1 MCHTLLHHDRK
12 IMARCVDVDGVLDEY
27 LFSGCWA
34 GEYLPYAKAVE
45 IAVAYADAN

>member
-1 MCHTLLHHDRK
+1 M
-12 IMARCVDVDGVLDEY
+12 DVDGVLDEY

-45 IAVAYADAN
+45 GAIAYAECKLRSDTLSRIHHEST